1 MKNLIF
7 LYLSLVIT
15 ACSSTGDPDGQK
27 TDSTSRD
34 GREETGKTNEKPG
47 IDTARYDS
55 LSRYLVN
62 GDTSGRWPVKAPYP
76 LTGAILPFNR
86 VIAYYGNLYSTR
98 MGALGEFPK
107 KEMFAKLQN
116 EVKRWSAADTV
127 IKAIPALHYIAVT
140 AQGAPGK
147 GGKYRLRMPFHQID
161 TIINWAKEI
170 NAIVFVDIQ
179 VGLSTIQE
187 ELPELE
193 KYMAMPQVH
202 LGIDPEFALANSGYT
217 PGEKVGIYDAKDINY
232 VIDYLSDIVKKNNL
246 PPKILVVHRFTQGM
260 VTNASQIRPTPE
272 VQVVMHMDGWGEESR
287 KRSTYYSWIAPQPVQ
302 FTGFKIFYKND
313 TERVGQKTTMQPED
327 LLKLS
332 PMPVYIQYQ

>member
-1 MKNLIF
+1 MKNYLIPV
-7 LYLSLVIT
+7 LCLLLAACKSSSEQVAASADSLGT
-15 ACSSTGDPDGQK
+15 TNTEQASSQ
-27 TDSTSRD
+27 
-34 GREETGKTNEKPG
+34 GKPAL
-47 IDTARYDS
+47 DTARYDS

-62 GDTSGRWPVKAPYP
+62 GDTSGRWPAKTPYP
-76 LTGAILPFNR
+76 LAGAVLPFNR

-107 KEMFAKLQN
+107 KEMFQRLQN
-116 EVKRWSAADTV
+116 EVKRWNQADTV
-127 IKAIPALHYIAVT
+127 IKSIPALHYIAVT

-147 GGKYRLRMPFHQID
+147 AGKYRLRMPFHQID

-202 LGIDPEFALANSGYT
+202 LGIDPEFALANRNST
-217 PGEKVGIYDAKDINY
+217 PGKRVGVYDASDINY
-232 VIDYLSDIVKKNNL
+232 VINYLSDIVKKNNL

-260 VTNASQIRPTPE
+260 VTNSAQIKPTPE
-272 VQVVMHMDGWGEESR
+272 VQVVMHMDGWGNAAK

-313 TERVGQKTTMQPED
+313 TERVGEKLTMQPAD
-327 LLKLS
+327 LMNLS
-332 PMPVYIQYQ
+332 PRPIYVQYQ

>member
-7 LYLSLVIT
+7 LPLCLILAACGNSSGTT
-15 ACSSTGDPDGQK
+15 AKND
-27 TDSTSRD
+27 DST
-34 GREETGKTNEKPG
+34 TGGNADQTKVDNKPG

-55 LSRYLVN
+55 LSKYLVN
-62 GDTSGRWPVKAPYP
+62 GDTSGRWPVRAPYP
-76 LTGAILPFNR
+76 LPGAILPFNR

-107 KEMFAKLQN
+107 KEMFAKLQA
-116 EVKRWSAADTV
+116 EVKRWSEADTV
-127 IKAIPALHYIAVT
+127 IKSIPALHYIAVT

-170 NAIVFVDIQ
+170 NALVFIDIQ

-202 LGIDPEFALANSGYT
+202 LGMDPEFALANSGYT
-217 PGEKVGIYDAKDINY
+217 PGQKVGIYDAKDVNY
-232 VIDYLSDIVKKNNL
+232 VIDYLSDIVRKNNL

-260 VTNASQIRPTPE
+260 VKNSDQIKPTPE
-272 VQVVMHMDGWGEESR
+272 VQVVMHMDGWGNPAK

-302 FTGFKIFYKND
+302 FTGFKLFYKND
-313 TERVGQKTTMQPED
+313 TERVGEKATMQPQD

-332 PMPVYIQYQ
+332 PVPVYIQYQ